1 MYMKKSTLII
11 SCFAGISMVALAGC
25 GDSNSGT
32 DAKDAADEASE
43 KYFPDIKSG
52 SCDFKKRGQSM
63 EIHVYCRGRWGRL
76 RSCPLLHI

>member
-25 GDSNSGT
+25 GDSSSGT

-43 KYFPDIKSG
+43 KYFPDTKKPRRRKRRLPSG
-52 SCDFKKRGQSM
+52 PVR
-63 EIHVYCRGRWGRL
+63 RRL
-76 RSCPLLHI
+76 PFWCWLV